1 MDLSGLVVTSLAL
14 CFETASALYSYGT
27 RVKAARKEIQSLSN
41 ELFGL
46 IGVLEHLKHQREQL
60 ALEKKSPRHPPAY
73 ADIDKS
79 LTEADDKSLERGSN
93 GQGRFET
100 ILKETVEFLTILKDS
115 LAQPK
120 GRLNS
125 AVHFAKWPLRESEV
139 KRHIE
144 RLERV
149 KTYFIL
155 TLVVDEVDQSRKV
168 ADEITALRVLLQ
180 DVVLNRGAANL
191 GKWVRSLARMHSVDP
206 SRRSTT
212 CCGQLAFPCRP
223 GRHPQEHREDTDAG
237 DWGLVFEK

>member
-14 CFETASALYSYGT
+14 CFETASMLYSYGT
-27 RVKAARKEIQSLSN
+27 RIKGARKEIQGLSN

-46 IGVLEHLKHQREQL
+46 IGALEHLKHQREQ
-60 ALEKKSPRHPPAY
+60 ALREEKDSQRPPAY
-73 ADIDKS
+73 AEIDQSSHNLKGG
-79 LTEADDKSLERGSN
+79 TPETPDVHQENLES
-93 GQGRFET
+93 
-100 ILKETVEFLTILKDS
+100 ILKETVDFLKTLKDS

-155 TLVVDEVDQSRKV
+155 ALVVDEVDQSRKV
-168 ADEITALRVLLQ
+168 ANEITALRILLQ
-180 DVVLNRGAANL
+180 DVVLNQEPTRQ
-191 GKWVRSLARMHSVDP
+191 
-206 SRRSTT
+206 SR
-212 CCGQLAFPCRP
+212 
-223 GRHPQEHREDTDAG
+223 
-237 DWGLVFEK
+237 